1 MVKDDYIMRM
11 IHEMIQAVLTLPLGR
26 DTESK
31 EEIVLPETTQDEEF
45 QKLIH
50 LVNEGRINDAENQ
63 LWDLLDKDQAR
74 HFQMALL
81 FYDHLNDLEDD
92 VLEAADFSRE
102 EVADGLVRVMKLYG
116 YEDMARTFIL

>member
-1 MVKDDYIMRM
+1 MK
-11 IHEMIQAVLTLPLGR
+11 
-26 DTESK
+26 
-31 EEIVLPETTQDEEF
+31 TTQDQEF

-92 VLEAADFSRE
+92 VLEAEDFSRE

-116 YEDMARTFIL
+116 YEDMVRTFII

>member
-11 IHEMIQAVLTLPLGR
+11 IHEMIQAVLTLLLGR

>member
-11 IHEMIQAVLTLPLGR
+11 IHEMIQAVLTLLLGR

-92 VLEAADFSRE
+92 VLEVADFSRE

>member
-11 IHEMIQAVLTLPLGR
+11 IHEMIQAVLTLLLGR

-31 EEIVLPETTQDEEF
+31 EEIVLPETTQDQEF

>member
-11 IHEMIQAVLTLPLGR
+11 IHEMIQAVLTLLLGR

-74 HFQMALL
+74 HFQRALL